1 MDAYRI
7 PTDAEDW
14 NDAWKARQLTREAP
28 HDAAFW
34 NERAK
39 SFTSKDAP
47 GSYTDRFLQ
56 LAHVQPGETVFD
68 MGCGTGNLSLPLG
81 EADHEVRAADF
92 SPAMLD
98 HLREELRQRSITCV
112 QPMQLSWD
120 DDWAAR
126 GIEPQ
131 SFDVCLASRSI
142 ATANLGE
149 ALGKLTAVARRR
161 VCITLATGISPRI
174 DEAMLRDI
182 GVTATPNYDL
192 IYAIAILHARGFLP
206 ELRYIHTKRR
216 DAFDSFDEAFRRCS
230 RMVDAVLGADSPE
243 RASTLERLRTWLDA
257 NLTEQDGVL
266 TLKHPRSVVWA
277 FISWDRSHRPSL
289 V

>member
-1 MDAYRI
+1 MDAYQI

-14 NDAWKARQLTREAP
+14 NDAWKARQVTREAP

-34 NERAK
+34 DERAK

-56 LAHVQPGETVFD
+56 LAGVQPGETVFD
-68 MGCGTGNLSLPLG
+68 MGCGTGNLSIPLG
-81 EADHEVRAADF
+81 EAGHEVRAADF
-92 SPAMLD
+92 SPVMLD
-98 HLREELRQRSITCV
+98 HLREGLRQRCITCV

-142 ATANLGE
+142 ATADLGE

-161 VCITLATGISPRI
+161 ACITLATGISPRI
-174 DEAMLRDI
+174 DEEMLREI
-182 GVTATPNYDL
+182 GVEAAPNYDF

-206 ELRYIHTKRR
+206 ELRYIHTERR
-216 DAFDSFDEAFRRCS
+216 DAFASFDEAFRRCS
-230 RMVDAVLGADSPE
+230 RMVEAVLGDSSPE
-243 RASTLERLRTWLDA
+243 HADALERLHSWLDA
-257 NLTEQDGVL
+257 NLIEQGGAL
-266 TLKHPRSVVWA
+266 TLKRPRSVVWA
-277 FISWDRSHRPSL
+277 FISWERSHRPHL
-289 V
+289 I

>member
-7 PTDAEDW
+7 PTDAEGW

-28 HDAAFW
+28 HDASFW
-34 NERAK
+34 DERAK

-56 LAHVQPGETVFD
+56 LADVQPGETVFD

-81 EADHEVRAADF
+81 EAGHEVCAADF

-98 HLREELRQRSITCV
+98 RLREELRQRSITCV
-112 QPMQLSWD
+112 RPMQLSWD
-120 DDWAAR
+120 DDWATH

-142 ATANLGE
+142 ATADLGE

-161 VCITLATGISPRI
+161 ACITLATGISPRI

-182 GVTATPNYDL
+182 GVAAAPNYDF

-206 ELRYIHTKRR
+206 ELRYIHTERR
-216 DAFDSFDEAFRRCS
+216 DAFDSFDEALRRCS
-230 RMVDAVLGADSPE
+230 RMVEAVLGADSPE
-243 RASTLERLRTWLDA
+243 RTRALERLRAWLDA
-257 NLTEQDGVL
+257 NLTEQDGAL
-266 TLKHPRSVVWA
+266 TLKRPRNVVWA
-277 FISWDRSHRPSL
+277 FISWDRSHRP
-289 V
+289 